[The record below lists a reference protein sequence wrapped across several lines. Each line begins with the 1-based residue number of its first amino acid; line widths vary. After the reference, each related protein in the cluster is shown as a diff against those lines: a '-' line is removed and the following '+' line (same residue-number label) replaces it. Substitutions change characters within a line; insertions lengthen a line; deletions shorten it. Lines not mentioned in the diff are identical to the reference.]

1 VATGRAVAHAAA
13 DSLKRVHLELG
24 GKAPVVVFDD
34 ADLEAVIEGVKIG
47 GYFNAGQDCTAA
59 SRVIAGPKIY
69 DDFVAG
75 LGEAVSSLKMGDP
88 GSEDTEL
95 GPVVSKSQQERV
107 QGFLERLPSHA
118 ETVTGGHAPAQAGYW
133 FEPTV
138 VANLEQD
145 DEMVQREVFG
155 PVVSVQRFPSEDEAV
170 AWANG
175 VDYGL
180 AASVWTRDVG
190 RAMRVARRLKFGTV
204 WVNDHIPLVSEMPHG
219 GFKQSGYGND
229 MSIYAVEEYTE
240 LKHVMVS
247 LT

>member
-1 VATGRAVAHAAA
+1 V
-13 DSLKRVHLELG
+13 
-24 GKAPVVVFDD
+24 
-34 ADLEAVIEGVKIG
+34 
-47 GYFNAGQDCTAA
+47 
-59 SRVIAGPKIY
+59 
-69 DDFVAG
+69 
-75 LGEAVSSLKMGDP
+75 GDP
-88 GSEDTEL
+88 GAEDTEM
-95 GPVVSKSQQERV
+95 GPLVSGDQQARV
-107 QGFLERLPSHA
+107 QGFLDRVPSHA
-118 ETVTGGHAPAQAGYW
+118 ETVTGGHAPGQAGYW

-155 PVVSVQRFPSEDEAV
+155 PVVSVQRFPSEEEAV
-170 AWANG
+170 TWANG

-190 RAMRVARRLKFGTV
+190 RAMRVARQLKFGTV

-229 MSIYAVEEYTE
+229 MSIYSIEEYTE

-247 LT
+247 LA